1 MRCAMLKR
9 LLILSVVILN
19 ALPAFGLE
27 VDARALGFTFT
38 APKGWAVRPLN
49 GRGLLAMDG
58 NRKTT
63 ISAIVL
69 NGFDGHIGDFQVIAL
84 EGLRRTGT
92 KVQITGTSTF
102 KTASNT
108 AGLRSSADVKTKD
121 GQLHKAS
128 FFFFEIKSGTMLF
141 LDCSGPPDG
150 SYQAAMD
157 SIVKTLRITG

>member
-1 MRCAMLKR
+1 LKR
-9 LLILSVVILN
+9 LVILGAVLFT
-19 ALPAFGLE
+19 ALPAFGVE

-49 GRGLLAMDG
+49 GRGLVATDRNG
-58 NRKTT
+58 KTT
-63 ISAIVL
+63 ISAMAF

-84 EGLRRTGT
+84 EGLRRAGT

-121 GQLHKAS
+121 GQPHKAS
-128 FFFFEIKSGTMLF
+128 FFFFEIKSGAMLF

-150 SYQAAMD
+150 SYQATID